1 MRRIIGNVGC
11 FQLPDGRYG
20 FGRIFNDVSVAFY
33 KHIGVSETD
42 LPKEEKYAFIVS
54 VYNSGVTRM
63 KFVEKRPYI
72 SIEEVTAPP
81 TKIHDPITGKY
92 SQYINGEIFLSSF
105 EECKDLETCAV
116 WELDHVIDRLMGNDK
131 WNL

>member
-63 KFVEKRPYI
+63 KLVEKSRSGKHI
-72 SIEEVTAPP
+72 V
-81 TKIHDPITGKY
+81 IHVRDVIT
-92 SQYINGEIFLSSF
+92 
-105 EECKDLETCAV
+105 
-116 WELDHVIDRLMGNDK
+116 
-131 WNL
+131 

>member
-33 KHIGVSETD
+33 KHIGASETD
-42 LPKEEKYAFIVS
+42 LPTEEKNAFIVS

-63 KFVEKRPYI
+63 KLVEKRPYI
-72 SIEEVTAPP
+72 SIEEVTSPP

-92 SQYINGEIFLSSF
+92 SQYINGKIFPSSF